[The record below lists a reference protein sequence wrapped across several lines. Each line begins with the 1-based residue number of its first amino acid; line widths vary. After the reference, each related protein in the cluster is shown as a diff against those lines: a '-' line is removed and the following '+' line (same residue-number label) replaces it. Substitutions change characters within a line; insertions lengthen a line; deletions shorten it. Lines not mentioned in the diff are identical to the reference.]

1 MENKALT
8 TSSNVARVDT
18 GHGNKTYNVMR
29 SALNRFQY
37 ANSPFLRGLGGFLIL
52 IIILAPIQVF
62 SQSLDDYLVIAAENN
77 PGLKAAYTRY
87 EATLERTKQ
96 PGLPDPELQ
105 VGFFLKPMERYMGN
119 QQADIQLMQMFPWFG
134 MIGTQKEEANQM
146 ALAQYQLFLEEKNQ
160 LMYLV
165 KSTWYELTKIQEE
178 IGIQKENL
186 KILNQFEYLALIKY
200 QAAGGS
206 PASLPAPPPAKIPVS
221 SGSSGVAGMN
231 SMGENT
237 SSTTPS
243 MGSSMGSSSMT
254 STGSAMSEILRL
266 RVEIKELQ
274 NTLAQLEAD
283 LEPQRI
289 KFNQLL
295 NRGIREEIQLPT
307 AFAPIALEVQK
318 LAVLDS
324 IRSSHPMLVM
334 YDHEMAA
341 YDQQARMARLDGR
354 PMLGAG
360 VNYMPFTA
368 RPESG
373 MMMGGEDMVMP
384 MVTMTLP
391 IYRKKVNSRIKEA
404 ELLKESAVQE
414 RQKTENL
421 LAMDWA
427 NAYRQW
433 EDAERKLQLYSE
445 QTALTQQN
453 LELMSTAYTAS
464 QVSLTDVLAV
474 HHQFHDYQ
482 LKQLYAVYSQYLS
495 LAQLEM
501 LTSSSFPLD

>member
-1 MENKALT
+1 METKH
-8 TSSNVARVDT
+8 SKSR
-18 GHGNKTYNVMR
+18 GP
-29 SALNRFQY
+29 
-37 ANSPFLRGLGGFLIL
+37 NSPFSKGLGAFFLVL
-52 IIILAPIQVF
+52 ISLSVKA
-62 SQSLDDYLVIAAENN
+62 QSLDDYLIHAATNN
-77 PGLKAAYTRY
+77 PGLKASYSRY
-87 EATLERTKQ
+87 QAASERTGQ

-165 KSTWYELTKIQEE
+165 KSTWYEITKIQEE
-178 IGIQKENL
+178 IGIQQENL
-186 KILNQFEYLALIKY
+186 KILTQLETLALIKY

-206 PASLPAPPPAKIPVS
+206 LSSLPPPAPVQKPS
-221 SGSSGVAGMN
+221 SSLSAGASGMN
-231 SMGENT
+231 SMAGNT
-237 SSTTPS
+237 SSMSSTSPAMS
-243 MGSSMGSSSMT
+243 SSMGSSSMA

-274 NTLAQLEAD
+274 NTQTQLEAN
-283 LEPQRI
+283 LEPQQI

-295 NRGIREEIQLPT
+295 NRGIREEIQLPKE
-307 AFAPIALEVQK
+307 FAPIALEAQK

-324 IRSSHPMLVM
+324 IRSSHPMLAM

-360 VNYMPFTA
+360 INYMPFTA
-368 RPESG
+368 RAENG

-404 ELLKESAVQE
+404 ELMKESAALE

-433 EDAERKLQLYSE
+433 EDAERKLQLYAE
-445 QTALTQQN
+445 QTELTQQN
-453 LELMSTAYTAS
+453 LELMSTAYTAN
-464 QVSLTDVLAV
+464 QVSLSDVLAV

-501 LTSSSFPLD
+501 LTSSSFSLD

>member
-1 MENKALT
+1 MKINTLTEESKKWSVETQTMVKKTVHLRKLAVLLT
-8 TSSNVARVDT
+8 TYLLLLT
-18 GHGNKTYNVMR
+18 E
-29 SALNRFQY
+29 
-37 ANSPFLRGLGGFLIL
+37 
-52 IIILAPIQVF
+52 IQA
-62 SQSLDDYLVIAAENN
+62 QSLDTYLILAAENN

-87 EATLERTKQ
+87 EATLEKTRQ

-105 VGFFLKPMERYMGN
+105 VGFFLKPMERFMGN

-134 MIGTQKEEANQM
+134 MIGSQKEEANQM
-146 ALAQYQLFLEEKNQ
+146 ALAQYQLFLEEKNE

-165 KSTWYELTKIQEE
+165 KSTWYEITKIQEE
-178 IGIQKENL
+178 IGIQQENL
-186 KILNQFEYLALIKY
+186 KILTQLETLALIKY

-206 PASLPAPPPAKIPVS
+206 PTSPPASAPVQKS
-221 SGSSGVAGMN
+221 SPSLSAGSAGMN
-231 SMGENT
+231 SMAGNT
-237 SSTTPS
+237 GSTTPAMS
-243 MGSSMGSSSMT
+243 SSMGSSPMA

-283 LEPQRI
+283 LEPQQI

-307 AFAPIALEVQK
+307 EFAPIALEVQK
-318 LAVLDS
+318 LVVLDS
-324 IRSSHPMLVM
+324 IRSSHPMLAM

-368 RPESG
+368 RTESG
-373 MMMGGEDMVMP
+373 MMMGGDDMIMP
-384 MVTMTLP
+384 MVTMSLP

-404 ELLKESAVQE
+404 ELMKESAALE

-433 EDAERKLQLYSE
+433 EEAERKLQLYAV
-445 QTALTQQN
+445 QTELTQQN

-474 HHQFHDYQ
+474 YHQFHDYQ

-495 LAQLEM
+495 LSQLEM
-501 LTSSSFPLD
+501 LTSSSFSLD

>member
-1 MENKALT
+1 METKHSKFRLP
-8 TSSNVARVDT
+8 
-18 GHGNKTYNVMR
+18 
-29 SALNRFQY
+29 
-37 ANSPFLRGLGGFLIL
+37 NSPSRWLSGLRGLGAFFLVL
-52 IIILAPIQVF
+52 ISLSVNA
-62 SQSLDDYLVIAAENN
+62 QSLDDYLIIAAENN

-87 EATLERTKQ
+87 EATLERTRQ

-105 VGFFLKPMERYMGN
+105 VGFFLKPMERFMGN

-165 KSTWYELTKIQEE
+165 KSTWYEITKIREE
-178 IGIQKENL
+178 IGIQQENL
-186 KILNQFEYLALIKY
+186 KILTQLETLALIKY

-206 PASLPAPPPAKIPVS
+206 PTSLPTPATVQKS
-221 SGSSGVAGMN
+221 SPSLSAGSAGMN
-231 SMGENT
+231 SMAGNT
-237 SSTTPS
+237 SPTSPAMNSS
-243 MGSSMGSSSMT
+243 MGGSSMA

-274 NTLAQLEAD
+274 NTLTQLEAD
-283 LEPQRI
+283 LEPQQI

-295 NRGIREEIQLPT
+295 NRGIREEFQLPKE
-307 AFAPIALEVQK
+307 FAPIALEAQK

-324 IRSSHPMLVM
+324 IRSSHPMLAM

-368 RPESG
+368 RAENG

-391 IYRKKVNSRIKEA
+391 IYRKKVNARIKEA
-404 ELLKESAVQE
+404 ELMKESAALE

-433 EDAERKLQLYSE
+433 EDAERKLQLYAE
-445 QTALTQQN
+445 QTELTQQN
-453 LELMSTAYTAS
+453 LELMSTAYTAN
-464 QVSLTDVLAV
+464 QASLSDVLAV

-501 LTSSSFPLD
+501 LTSSSFSLD

>member
-1 MENKALT
+1 
-8 TSSNVARVDT
+8 
-18 GHGNKTYNVMR
+18 
-29 SALNRFQY
+29 
-37 ANSPFLRGLGGFLIL
+37 
-52 IIILAPIQVF
+52 
-62 SQSLDDYLVIAAENN
+62 
-77 PGLKAAYTRY
+77 
-87 EATLERTKQ
+87 
-96 PGLPDPELQ
+96 
-105 VGFFLKPMERYMGN
+105 MGN

-165 KSTWYELTKIQEE
+165 KSTWYEITKIQEE
-178 IGIQKENL
+178 IGIQQENL
-186 KILNQFEYLALIKY
+186 KILTQLETLALIKY

-206 PASLPAPPPAKIPVS
+206 PTSLPASAPVQKS
-221 SGSSGVAGMN
+221 SPSLSAGSAGMN
-231 SMGENT
+231 SMAGNT
-237 SSTTPS
+237 GPTSPAMS
-243 MGSSMGSSSMT
+243 SSMGSSSMA

-274 NTLAQLEAD
+274 NTLTQLEAD
-283 LEPQRI
+283 LEPQQI

-295 NRGIREEIQLPT
+295 NRGIREEIQLPKE
-307 AFAPIALEVQK
+307 FAPIALEAQK

-324 IRSSHPMLVM
+324 IRSSHPMLAM

-373 MMMGGEDMVMP
+373 MMMGGEDMIMP

-404 ELLKESAVQE
+404 ELMKESAALE

-433 EDAERKLQLYSE
+433 EDAERKLQLYAE
-445 QTALTQQN
+445 QTELTQQN
-453 LELMSTAYTAS
+453 LELTSTAYTAN
-464 QVSLTDVLAV
+464 QASLSDVLAV

-482 LKQLYAVYSQYLS
+482 MKQLYAVYSQYLS

-501 LTSSSFPLD
+501 LTSSSFSLD